1 MKKLVREKLN
11 TAYNAM
17 TGDIDRAERILLCGC
32 NTLFRFNLKAFD
44 AYKMYSEEL
53 RWVWEN
59 GDITEDEYF
68 RFAEKAMDAYNKR
81 QRAALTAWKKAMHR

>member
-1 MKKLVREKLN
+1 MKKLVREKLT
-11 TAYNAM
+11 TAYNTM
-17 TGDIDRAERILLCGC
+17 TSDIDRAEGLLLYGC
-32 NTLFRFNLKAFD
+32 TTLFRFNLKAFD
-44 AYKMYSEEL
+44 AYKMFSEEL

-81 QRAALTAWKKAMHR
+81 QRAALTAWKKAMHS